1 MKKVIYY
8 DINIW
13 VKCIKKN
20 TSKLKQIAIILL
32 YIIIIAV
39 GVYFNVGEENPI
51 GNIIENNKISYDI
64 SNIPE
69 YSGEIFIEIN
79 NNMPE
84 FTAEDMNIQE
94 AYYSNL
100 ENGRV
105 RNGDDKNYQKLA
117 LKPGIYAKT

>member
-1 MKKVIYY
+1 MIL
-8 DINIW
+8 NIW
-13 VKCIKKN
+13 VKFMNKN
-20 TSKLKQIAIILL
+20 TSKLKQIVIILL

-39 GVYFNVGEENPI
+39 GVYFNVGEENQT

-94 AYYSNL
+94 DYYSNL
-100 ENGRV
+100 EDGRV
-105 RNGDDKNYQKLA
+105 RNGNDKN
-117 LKPGIYAKT
+117 